1 MNRIDMHTDSQNNIN
16 IRTISPKPGIFIWY
30 ARIPRIMQL
39 IFHKDSLP
47 DSRQMRNITFDK
59 SHFSQSFLNDEEISI
74 INGFKA
80 VKKQIEWISGRYL
93 IKLMI
98 QNIFSKTLPLDEITI
113 SYLDEGAPFL
123 THAPY
128 IPISLSHSNNFTA
141 AGCCM
146 DKTRILGID
155 IEKIGT
161 KPDKGFLKI
170 AFTKKEISHLA
181 DNAAPVFKNWTIKEA
196 YLKYIKKGF
205 NENLHR
211 VEVID
216 NEIWHNQNRVNVDI
230 YSTMIDDNYI
240 LSLVAD

>member
-1 MNRIDMHTDSQNNIN
+1 MAVDFQNNID
-16 IRTISPKPGIFIWY
+16 IKTISPKPEIVIWY
-30 ARIPRIMQL
+30 ARISQIMQL
-39 IFHKDSLP
+39 VFHKESLP
-47 DSRQMRNITFDK
+47 DSRHLRNIIFDK
-59 SHFSQSFLNDEEISI
+59 YNFTQPFLNSEEINT

-80 VKKQIEWISGRYL
+80 LKKQMEWISGRYL
-93 IKLMI
+93 IKLMAK
-98 QNIFSKTLPLDEITI
+98 NIFSKALPLDEITI

-128 IPISLSHSNNFTA
+128 IPISLSHSNNYAA

-146 DKTRILGID
+146 DKTHALGID

-170 AFTKKEISHLA
+170 AFTKKEIAHLKN
-181 DNAAPVFKNWTIKEA
+181 NAESIFKNWTIKEA
-196 YLKYIKKGF
+196 YLKQIKKGF

-216 NEIWHNQNRVNVDI
+216 NEIWHNQNRVNVEI
-230 YSTMIDDNYI
+230 YSTIIDNNYV
-240 LSLVAD
+240 LSLVTD